1 MANKKIS
8 ELNPA
13 SALQST
19 DLMAVVQE
27 NQGNSGNPLET
38 RKTTV
43 GALKNAIV
51 PSFQSGDGSLT
62 VTEQGNQV
70 DLRVANNNV
79 AAGYVEDFPLS
90 MAEGGQNVPV
100 GFYGVRFTP
109 GQNFIAKHAQICKR
123 DNMTSGTFVVA
134 IYSAGTTATGGRTEG
149 MELLAQTTETS
160 MNGNGIGTAD
170 FPESQQVELEA
181 DHEYYMV
188 VYVQHPSSGTRGLI
202 CRKLNGNEWGN
213 SNLTLAFSGT
223 SQTVLSTL
231 GSSNF
236 STLYPSSTVNTITLP
251 YLKIYGDSVAAGAG
265 QIPPSQVLVINDN
278 NVSQYLT
285 HIGIGSTYTD
295 VFLFLP
301 EGYSTV
307 VLDTTQLYQIWK
319 IQPISGQE
327 FSNYKKLMFLGNVK
341 FYPGIITSVNNPPAN
356 AGDYRISQYWYAY
369 RNSRNDA
376 HFEGFSEFVLRNKV
390 WYSVYY

>member
-8 ELNPA
+8 ELDQA

-27 NQGNSGNPLET
+27 NQGNNENPLET

-43 GALKNAIV
+43 GALKSAIV

-123 DNMTSGTFVVA
+123 DNMTSGTFIVA

-149 MELLAQTTETS
+149 MELLAQTTQTS

-170 FPESQQVELEA
+170 FPESQQIELEA

-223 SQTVLSTL
+223 SQTVASTL

-236 STLYPSSTVNTITLP
+236 STLYPSSSVNTITLP
-251 YLKIYGDSVAAGAG
+251 YIKIYGDSVAAGVG
-265 QIPPSQVLVINDN
+265 QIPPSQILVINDN
-278 NVSQYLT
+278 NASQYFT
-285 HIGIGSTYTD
+285 SAAIGS
-295 VFLFLP
+295 LP
-301 EGYSTV
+301 ETVVKLSIPDGYSTF
-307 VLDTTQLYQIWK
+307 LIDTTISYKVVK
-319 IQPISGQE
+319 ILPQNEII
-327 FSNYKKLMFLGNVK
+327 FSNYKRIMIIGNVE
-341 FYPGIITSVNNPPAN
+341 FWAGVPTQTIEPAS
-356 AGDYRISQYWYAY
+356 GDYRVSQYWYAH
-369 RNSRNDA
+369 RGGSHICN
-376 HFEGFSEFVLRNKV
+376 EGFAEFILRNKV
-390 WYSVYY
+390 WYSVFY

>member
-8 ELNPA
+8 ELDQA

-27 NQGNSGNPLET
+27 NPENNENPLET

-51 PSFQSGDGSLT
+51 PSFQSGDGSLII
-62 VTEQGNQV
+62 TEQGNQV
-70 DLRVANNNV
+70 DIRVANNNV
-79 AAGYVEDFPLS
+79 AAGFVEDFPLS

-123 DNMTSGTFVVA
+123 DNMTSGTFIVA

-149 MELLAQTTETS
+149 MELLAQTTQTS
-160 MNGNGIGTAD
+160 MSGNGIGTAD
-170 FPESQQVELEA
+170 FPESQQIELEA

-236 STLYPSSTVNTITLP
+236 STLYPSSSVNTITLP
-251 YLKIYGDSVAAGAG
+251 YIKIYGDSVAAGAG

-278 NVSQYLT
+278 NVSDYLSPF
-285 HIGIGSTYTD
+285 GNALTD
-295 VFLFLP
+295 VYLILP
-301 EGYSTV
+301 EGYSTIV
-307 VLDTTQLYQIWK
+307 VDTTTTYQIWK
-319 IQPISGQE
+319 IKPETGIE
-327 FSNYKKLMFLGNVK
+327 FANYKKVMIMGNAKFCEGTLGEG
-341 FYPGIITSVNNPPAN
+341 PSAN
-356 AGDYRISQYWYAY
+356 AGDYRISHNFYVQRHGSGYVTNESFA
-369 RNSRNDA
+369 
-376 HFEGFSEFVLRNKV
+376 EFILRNKV
-390 WYSVYY
+390 WYTVFY

>member
-8 ELNPA
+8 ELDQA

-27 NQGNSGNPLET
+27 NPENNENPLET

-43 GALKNAIV
+43 GALKTAIV

-62 VTEQGNQV
+62 ITEQGNQV
-70 DLRVANNNV
+70 DIRVANNNV

-123 DNMTSGTFVVA
+123 DNMTSGTFIVA

-149 MELLAQTTETS
+149 MELLAQTTQTS
-160 MNGNGIGTAD
+160 MSGNGIGTAD

-236 STLYPSSTVNTITLP
+236 STLYPSSSVNTITLP
-251 YLKIYGDSVAAGAG
+251 YIKIYGDSVAAGVG
-265 QIPPSQVLVINDN
+265 QIPPSQILVINDN
-278 NVSQYLT
+278 NASQYFT
-285 HIGIGSTYTD
+285 SAAIGS
-295 VFLFLP
+295 LP
-301 EGYSTV
+301 ETVVKLSIPDGYSTF
-307 VLDTTQLYQIWK
+307 LIDTTISYKVVK
-319 IQPISGQE
+319 ILPQNEII
-327 FSNYKKLMFLGNVK
+327 FSNYKRIMIIGNVE
-341 FYPGIITSVNNPPAN
+341 FWAGVPTQTIEPAS
-356 AGDYRISQYWYAY
+356 GDYRVSQYWYAH
-369 RNSRNDA
+369 RGGSHICN
-376 HFEGFSEFVLRNKV
+376 EGFAEFILRNKV
-390 WYSVYY
+390 WYSVFY

>member
-8 ELNPA
+8 ELDQA

-27 NQGNSGNPLET
+27 NPENNENPLET

-43 GALKNAIV
+43 GALKTAIV

-62 VTEQGNQV
+62 ITEQGNQV
-70 DLRVANNNV
+70 DIRVANNNV
-79 AAGYVEDFPLS
+79 AAGFVEDFPLS

-123 DNMTSGTFVVA
+123 DNMTSGTFIVA

-149 MELLAQTTETS
+149 MELLAQTTQTS
-160 MNGNGIGTAD
+160 MSGNGIGTAD
-170 FPESQQVELEA
+170 FPESQQIELEA

-236 STLYPSSTVNTITLP
+236 STLYPSSSVNTITLP
-251 YLKIYGDSVAAGAG
+251 YIKIYGDSVAAGAG

-278 NVSQYLT
+278 NASLYLQQSSLSIVT
-285 HIGIGSTYTD
+285 TVDLLLPTTCSTII
-295 VFLFLP
+295 F
-301 EGYSTV
+301 
-307 VLDTTQLYQIWK
+307 DTTQSYTISK
-319 IQPISGQE
+319 IRPQE
-327 FSNYKKLMFLGNVK
+327 NDFSNYKKIAIMGTVTIMD
-341 FYPGIITSVNNPPAN
+341 GESCEHSR
-356 AGDYRISQYWYAY
+356 GDYRISRYWYNY
-369 RNSRNDA
+369 RHQERSLL
-376 HFEGFSEFVLRNKV
+376 SESYAEFILRNKV